1 MTKTK
6 KVPYQF
12 KNELKNGKHVLTLSG
27 SIRKK
32 YWSDD
37 DVINAKDVREALESV
52 SDDIIIK
59 LNSLGGDV
67 FEGIEI
73 YNYLKAHP
81 SNVTVEVTGV
91 AASAATFIVAGANEV
106 IMNVGTLLMIHE
118 ASTFAWGNKSDIQKT
133 LNALETID
141 VSILSIYSE
150 KTGQTIEQL
159 KEWMEEEKWFNADE
173 AVEFGF
179 ADLVKREQEPE
190 DPEDPEETE
199 ESIEDIVN
207 AKVAKA
213 MAAFS
218 NTQNEPITETPKKSS
233 LVARLKKG
241 ENK

>member
-6 KVPYQF
+6 KVPFQF
-12 KNELKNGKHVLTLSG
+12 KNEVENGKHVLTLSG
-27 SIRKK
+27 NVQKK
-32 YWSDD
+32 YWRDD
-37 DVINAKDVREALESV
+37 DVINAKDIRESLESV
-52 SDDIIIK
+52 TDDIVIK
-59 LNSLGGDV
+59 LNSPGGDV

-73 YNYLKAHP
+73 YNYLKDHP
-81 SNVTVEVTGV
+81 SNITVEVTGV

-150 KTGQTIEQL
+150 KTGQSNDQL
-159 KEWMEEEKWFNADE
+159 EEWMNEEKWFTADE

-179 ADLVKREQEPE
+179 ADSVKRDNAESVES
-190 DPEDPEETE
+190 E
-199 ESIEDIVN
+199 ESIEDIIN
-207 AKVAKA
+207 SKVAIA

-218 NTQNEPITETPKKSS
+218 NALEKPIAKNIS
-233 LVARLKKG
+233 LVERLKKG

>member
-6 KVPYQF
+6 KVPFQF
-12 KNELKNGKHVLTLSG
+12 KNEVKNGKHVLTLSG
-27 SIRKK
+27 NVQKK
-32 YWSDD
+32 YWRDD
-37 DVINAKDVREALESV
+37 DVINAKDIRESLESV
-52 SDDIIIK
+52 TDDIVIK
-59 LNSLGGDV
+59 LNSPGGDV

-73 YNYLKAHP
+73 YNYLKDHP
-81 SNVTVEVTGV
+81 SNITVEVTGV

-150 KTGQTIEQL
+150 KTGQSNDQL
-159 KEWMEEEKWFNADE
+159 EEWMNEEKWFTADE

-179 ADLVKREQEPE
+179 ADSVKRDNAESVES
-190 DPEDPEETE
+190 E
-199 ESIEDIVN
+199 ESIEDIIN
-207 AKVAKA
+207 SKVAIA

-218 NTQNEPITETPKKSS
+218 NALEKPIAKNIS
-233 LVARLKKG
+233 LVERLKKG